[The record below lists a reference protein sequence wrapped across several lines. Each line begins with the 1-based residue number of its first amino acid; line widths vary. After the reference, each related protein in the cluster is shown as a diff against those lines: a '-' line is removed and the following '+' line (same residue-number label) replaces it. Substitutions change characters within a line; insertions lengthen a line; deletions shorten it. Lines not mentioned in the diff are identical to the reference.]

1 MSKKP
6 FIVAIDGPTA
16 SGKGTLSS
24 KIAQNLGFEYMD
36 TGSLYRGVAKTCL
49 DQGNDPQ
56 NPDHAI
62 NAAKHLRKA
71 YAPALQD
78 DPTIRTEAVS
88 KGASEV
94 ASVPEVRAILLDLQ
108 RDFASKLVNGVVIEG
123 RDIGT
128 VICPKADIKLFIDAS
143 AEIRAN
149 RRYKQ
154 LLDKGEMAEFDTVL
168 KQINIRD
175 GRDSSRKTA
184 PTLPADD
191 AIIIDTSNMTAQEVL
206 NHCLILIKERL

>member
-24 KIAQNLGFEYMD
+24 KIAATLGFDYMD

-49 DQGNDPQ
+49 DHGNDPQ
-56 NPDHAI
+56 NAGHAI
-62 NAAKHLRKA
+62 TAAKHLRQP
-71 YAPALQD
+71 YTPTLQD
-78 DPTIRTEAVS
+78 DPAIRTEAVS

-94 ASVPEVRAILLDLQ
+94 AAVPEVRETLLYLQ
-108 RDFASKLVNGVVIEG
+108 RDFAQKDVKGVVIEG

-128 VICPKADIKLFIDAS
+128 VICPNADIKLFIDAS
-143 AEIRAN
+143 AEIRAD

-154 LLDKGEMAEFDTVL
+154 LLDKGDTADYDAVL

-184 PTLPADD
+184 PTIPADD
-191 AIIIDTSNMTAQEVL
+191 AIIIDTSNMTAKEVL
-206 NHCLILIKERL
+206 DHALTLIREHL